1 MKRLVL
7 AASLVLGFIPA
18 AFGESKV
25 GEEKPLQ
32 APSPAAGAAA
42 PATSAIALD
51 GIDAAVADLQ
61 KDPVF
66 GGYPVD
72 WVGILSFYA
81 ANGSKPI
88 WTVPGGYTPLGQA
101 LIAQLPKAAHAGM
114 TAPQPLLAAVAPL
127 TPATD
132 AAGQA
137 RAEALLSA
145 VFTGMAIDSATF
157 LGPDESRG
165 AGILIDAEEAKD
177 PAKFMALQLPDYYR
191 FWGLMRYL
199 PVYIA
204 YYENGGWG
212 SVPKVDKIEPGKS
225 SSAIP
230 AIRRRLLA
238 TGELQ
243 PQAAGAAGVA
253 AGTGVAGS
261 DTGSA
266 LVYDPA
272 LAAAVATFQRNHGL
286 NDDGVIGARTIE
298 EMNVPAEKRLLMI
311 MLNLQRMRAEGPKFE
326 PRHIVVNIPSQE
338 AKVIG
343 DGKVEFF
350 SKAIVGKVARKT
362 PTLSSVI
369 HTAKLNPDWTAPVKI
384 AAADEVR
391 RQRADPNFL
400 QSHGFHVFDQSG
412 NEVSITS
419 IDWHEVGPGNFP
431 YTLRQEPGPENALGP
446 VKLDFPN
453 DYAVYLH
460 GTNQRQLFAK
470 QDRFFSSGCVRL
482 QQPVDLAEFLLRD
495 NQDWPRARIDEVI
508 AGGKTTYVTLKTP
521 MPVHIVYMTAWADED
536 GVMQFRK
543 DMYGY
548 DRYADIP
555 EGLRAPATAAPAVAT
570 QQANL
575 GSNR

>member
-1 MKRLVL
+1 M
-7 AASLVLGFIPA
+7 
-18 AFGESKV
+18 
-25 GEEKPLQ
+25 Q
-32 APSPAAGAAA
+32 APGAPALSAPVPVPGAAA
-42 PATSAIALD
+42 LE
-51 GIDAAVADLQ
+51 GIPDAVAVLQ
-61 KDPVF
+61 QDPVF

-72 WVGILSFYA
+72 WGGILAFYD
-81 ANGSKPI
+81 ANHNTPI

-101 LIAQLPKAAHAGM
+101 LIAQLPKAVRGGM
-114 TAPQPLLAAVAPL
+114 MAPQELLTAIAPL

-157 LGPDESRG
+157 LGDDESRG
-165 AGILIDAEEAKD
+165 AGILIDAEDAKD
-177 PAKFMALQLPDYYR
+177 KAAFMLRQLPDYYR
-191 FWGLMRYL
+191 FWALMRYL

-212 SVPKVDKIEPGKS
+212 TVPKMDKLEPGKS
-225 SSAIP
+225 SPAVP
-230 AIRRRLLA
+230 AIRQRLLA

-243 PQAAGAAGVA
+243 PPAAGAMAAQGAGDA
-253 AGTGVAGS
+253 AS
-261 DTGSA
+261 N
-266 LVYDPA
+266 LVYDQS
-272 LAAAVATFQRNHGL
+272 LATAVATFQRNHGL
-286 NDDGVIGARTIE
+286 NDDGVVGGRTIE
-298 EMNVPAEKRLLMI
+298 EMNVPAETRLLMI

-326 PRHIVVNIPSQE
+326 PRHIIVNIPSQE
-338 AKVIG
+338 AKVIA
-343 DGKVEFF
+343 DGKVEFY
-350 SKAIVGKVARKT
+350 SKAIVGKLARKT

-384 AAADEVR
+384 AAADEVK
-391 RQRADPNFL
+391 RQRADPSFL
-400 QSHGFHVFDQSG
+400 ESHGFHVFNQSG
-412 NEVSITS
+412 DEVSINS

-453 DYAVYLH
+453 DYSVYLH
-460 GTNQRQLFAK
+460 GTNQRALFEK

-482 QQPVDLAEFLLRD
+482 QQPVDLAEFLLKD
-495 NQDWPRARIDEVI
+495 NQDWPRSRIDEVI

-521 MPVHIVYMTAWADED
+521 MPVHIVYMTAWTDES

-548 DRYADIP
+548 DKYASVP
-555 EGLRAPATAAPAVAT
+555 EGLRTAEGDVAPTVI

-575 GSNR
+575 GSQK